1 MEIYNEKVNDLLN
14 VNGMDLKVRE
24 DYNQQVYVEKA
35 QEEVIHTPDDFFS
48 LVKRGMK
55 TRKIGCTD
63 MNERSSRSHTILK
76 LVSIC
81 SIIVDV
87 CKWSHQQF
95 TKGVNLITVSST
107 RTTVLQ

>member
-14 VNGMDLKVRE
+14 VHGMDLKVRE

-35 QEEVIHTPDDFFS
+35 QEEVIHTPGDFFG
-48 LVKRGMK
+48 LMKRGMK

-76 LVSIC
+76 LVSITNT
-81 SIIVDV
+81 S
-87 CKWSHQQF
+87 
-95 TKGVNLITVSST
+95 GPYY
-107 RTTVLQ
+107 